1 MKHYGVVLV
10 CHQGIGDLIA
20 MSGGIIYLTK
30 FYNEI
35 NLICKDK
42 NLKHLKTF
50 FQNQNINF
58 ITIDHNLEFK
68 ETKNKIVN
76 YFNNTSNDILI
87 SGGCFNYL
95 KQYTRISIDIP
106 KYINNN
112 LNKIEGYNVNNYIY
126 NMISIFYNDIE
137 LSIDICCDFFPFISN
152 EKSIKLYNLISKYY
166 IIFIQLTSSDN
177 KKLNISN
184 LLNKYLD
191 NDNTIIICND
201 KNLYKK
207 NTEKYNLCEYFIYKD
222 FIDYYDTIVN
232 SNEIYVIDSCFSC
245 LIMPLVINKKIKTEK
260 IQIINRNNSYKQ
272 LNLFN

>member
-1 MKHYGVVLV
+1 MKNAVVV

-20 MSGGIIYLTK
+20 MSGGIIYLIQ
-30 FYNEI
+30 FYNKI

-76 YFNNTSNDILI
+76 YFNNTSNDIFI

-106 KYINNN
+106 KYINEN
-112 LNKIEGYNVNNYIY
+112 LNKIQGYNVNNYIY
-126 NMISIFYNDIE
+126 NMISNFYNDIK

-191 NDNTIIICND
+191 NNNTILICND
-201 KNLYKK
+201 ENLYEKH
-207 NTEKYNLCEYFIYKD
+207 TEKYNLCNNFIHKN
-222 FIDYYDTIVN
+222 F
-232 SNEIYVIDSCFSC
+232 
-245 LIMPLVINKKIKTEK
+245 L
-260 IQIINRNNSYKQ
+260 
-272 LNLFN
+272 

>member
-1 MKHYGVVLV
+1 MKNAVVV

-20 MSGGIIYLTK
+20 MSGGIIYLIQ
-30 FYNEI
+30 FYNKI

-76 YFNNTSNDILI
+76 YFNNTSNDIFI

-95 KQYTRISIDIP
+95 KQYTRITIHIP
-106 KYINNN
+106 KYINEN
-112 LNKIEGYNVNNYIY
+112 LNKIQGYNVNNYIY
-126 NMISIFYNDIE
+126 NMISNFYNDIK

-191 NDNTIIICND
+191 NNNTILICND
-201 KNLYKK
+201 ENLYEKH
-207 NTEKYNLCEYFIYKD
+207 TEKYNLCNYFIHKN
-222 FIDYYDTIVN
+222 FVDYYDTIVN

-245 LIMPLVINKKIKTEK
+245 LIMPLIINKKIKTEK

>member
-1 MKHYGVVLV
+1 MKNAVIV

-20 MSGGIIYLTK
+20 MSSGIIYLTQ
-30 FYNEI
+30 FYNKI
-35 NLICKDK
+35 NLICKNK
-42 NLKHLKTF
+42 NLKHLETF
-50 FQNQNINF
+50 LKNINF
-58 ITIDHNLEFK
+58 ITINYDK
-68 ETKNKIVN
+68 ETKNKIIN
-76 YFNNTSNDILI
+76 YFNNTSNDIFI
-87 SGGCFNYL
+87 SGKCFNYL

-112 LNKIEGYNVNNYIY
+112 LNKIKGYNVSNYIY
-126 NMISIFYNDIE
+126 NMISIFYNDIG

-201 KNLYKK
+201 ENLYKK

-222 FIDYYDTIVN
+222 FIDYYDTLIN
-232 SNEIYVIDSCFSC
+232 ANEIYVIDSCFSC
-245 LIMPLVINKKIKTEK
+245 LIMPLIINKKIKTKK

-272 LNLFN
+272 LSLFN